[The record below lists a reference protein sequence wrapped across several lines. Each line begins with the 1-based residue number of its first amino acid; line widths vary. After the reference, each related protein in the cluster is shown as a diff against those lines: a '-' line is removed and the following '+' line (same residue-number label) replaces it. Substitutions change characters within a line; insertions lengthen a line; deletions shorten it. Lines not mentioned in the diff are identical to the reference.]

1 MLVNI
6 TNVIWQYVV
15 PKTSPTIPYN
25 NDRKSFNIVTI
36 MIIVVCKMTTI
47 QVDEE
52 IKRKLLEISGRLQIQ
67 LKKNITFNDT
77 IQYLIDKHEGQRVLK
92 DLTPLFGFLKTENQ
106 EARKLLTELRNK
118 EEERLGSLAGKSRS

>member
-1 MLVNI
+1 MVL
-6 TNVIWQYVV
+6 YA
-15 PKTSPTIPYN
+15 SPIIPYN

-36 MIIVVCKMTTI
+36 MIIVICKMTTI
-47 QVDEE
+47 QIDEE

-77 IQYLIDKHEGQRVLK
+77 IQFLIDRHEGQRVLK

-118 EEERLGSLAGKSRS
+118 EEERLGRLTGKSRS

>member
-1 MLVNI
+1 
-6 TNVIWQYVV
+6 
-15 PKTSPTIPYN
+15 
-25 NDRKSFNIVTI
+25 
-36 MIIVVCKMTTI
+36 MIIVGYNMTTI

-77 IQYLIDKHEGQRVLK
+77 IQYLIDTHEGQRVLK

-106 EARKLLTELRNK
+106 EARRLLTELRNE